1 MVADQKVIL
10 VFSLR
15 SRPGLK
21 AYFRRLRE
29 AGDGRRGGIPKTEP
43 ELDDAIDQ
51 AARFSP
57 EQAVAMRAFWRGQGY
72 GVVVEDTQ
80 GRGPLFERNQS
91 TAVPQTDAGHGSQF
105 VPLQGGGYDGRNVGF
120 VVKHNPQRGW
130 YIRSTD
136 VPSLAAEHK
145 DLETLWSSESAEDVV
160 SKVIYVWTLATAV
173 PFPDPQAAQRAGEA
187 RQQASQLSPGVRIR
201 PGSR

>member
-1 MVADQKVIL
+1 MAADPKVIL

-29 AGDGRRGGIPKTEP
+29 AGDVRRGGIPKTEP

-57 EQAVAMRAFWRGQGY
+57 EQAVAMRTFWREQGY
-72 GVVVEDTQ
+72 SVVIEDTQ
-80 GRGPLFERNQS
+80 ARGPLFERQKAEESSSNDSRVRQFVSFTNGLGLIVTPGNSPNGPCFYVKAGDIPSFVAASKHTAVESVSGS
-91 TAVPQTDAGHGSQF
+91 TAQD
-105 VPLQGGGYDGRNVGF
+105 
-120 VVKHNPQRGW
+120 
-130 YIRSTD
+130 
-136 VPSLAAEHK
+136 
-145 DLETLWSSESAEDVV
+145 
-160 SKVIYVWTLATAV
+160 
-173 PFPDPQAAQRAGEA
+173 AAQRAVDIWGQEILFPDPEA
-187 RQQASQLSPGVRIR
+187 ALKAEQERQKASRQASQLQTGVRTR